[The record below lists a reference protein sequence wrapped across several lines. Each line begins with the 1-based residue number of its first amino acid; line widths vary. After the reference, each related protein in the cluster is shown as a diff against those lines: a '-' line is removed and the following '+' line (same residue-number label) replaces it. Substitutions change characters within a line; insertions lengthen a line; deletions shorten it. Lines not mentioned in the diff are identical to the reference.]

1 MRGALAGL
9 MLLAAGSTAMA
20 QDAAPDLKGVWS
32 GPFRSVIF
40 GNNVW
45 HPGAETVESAPR
57 VRDVTAQLEV
67 EGQDASLL
75 WGHSWSDPAR
85 KEPFAA
91 TIMSDGTSILG
102 ADTDGGFN
110 ASLTEPD
117 RMEFCYL
124 QTSLGP
130 AEAIGAACGILE
142 RQP

>member
-1 MRGALAGL
+1 MRVALAGL

-20 QDAAPDLKGVWS
+20 QDPAPDLKGVWS

-45 HPGAETVESAPR
+45 HPGSETVESVPR
-57 VRDVTAQLEV
+57 VREVIAELEV
-67 EGQDASLL
+67 EGQDGSLI
-75 WGHSWSDPAR
+75 WGRSWSDPAR

-91 TIMSDGTSILG
+91 TIMSDGASILG

-110 ASLTEPD
+110 ARLIEPD
-117 RMEFCYL
+117 LMEFCYL

-130 AEAIGAACGILE
+130 AEAIVASCGTLE